1 MSKNFELMHEA
12 GIRLEIPATPAPK
25 PGPSFTVSGK
35 PNGHRNVT
43 QFNLT
48 DKLTREETLKL
59 VQNVFLLRG
68 DESPRV
74 VIFAGIDPG
83 NGCSSICAH
92 VADVLAGQKLG
103 SVCIVDANLR
113 SPALPELYGVSNHY
127 GLTDALSR
135 KGPIRDFTKVVRSDN
150 LWLLSCGSLAPDT
163 ADSPTML
170 NSETMKTRITELRKE
185 FDYVLIDSAPLNTYA
200 DGVVLGQL
208 ADGLVL
214 VLEAN
219 STRREAAVKV
229 AENLRAAQ
237 VRILGAVLN
246 KRTFPIPESVY
257 DRL

>member
-12 GIRLEIPATPAPK
+12 GIRLEMPAIGEPKPAPT
-25 PGPSFTVSGK
+25 FTVSHKPSVQRSGK
-35 PNGHRNVT
+35 
-43 QFNLT
+43 QFKLT
-48 DKLTREETLKL
+48 DKLTREETMKL

-92 VADVLAGQKLG
+92 VADLLASQKQG
-103 SVCIVDANLR
+103 SVCMVDANLR
-113 SPALPELYGVSNHY
+113 TPALPEIYGVSNHF

-135 KGPIRDFTKVVRSDN
+135 KGPIRDFTKIVRSDN
-150 LWLLSCGSLAPDT
+150 LWLLSCGSLAADT
-163 ADSPTML
+163 VESPTML
-170 NSETMKTRITELRKE
+170 NSEIMKTRIAERRKE

-219 STRREAAVKV
+219 STRREAAAKV

-257 DRL
+257 DLL